1 MSLKRPTPD
10 TPELLAPAGSLET
23 FFAAMD
29 SGADAVYVGLKDFS
43 ARAKAKNFNLSE
55 LERMLAYARH
65 HQRRLF
71 VTLNTLVKQQEL
83 PKLCETLSALEALQ
97 VDGIILQDLGIWH
110 LARTHF
116 PGLELHAST
125 QMTIH
130 NAAGVRQLE
139 KMGFKRAVLARELTL
154 EEIAAIR
161 AASKIE
167 LEHFVHGALC
177 FSFSGQCAF
186 SSWLGGKS
194 GNRGRCAQPCR
205 RRYRHQGKDGYYFS
219 PNDLSAIDL
228 LPQLASSGVCSLK
241 IEGRMKSAE
250 YVATVVGAYRKA
262 LDAAPSQ
269 RKAVVQ
275 QAKEQLKGSFGRLPT
290 RGFLSGPEPTD
301 IAVPSIKG
309 ATGRL
314 LGELSNVRGKQIT
327 FRTRDRLHI
336 GDRLRIQP
344 GSDKAGTAF
353 TIKQLFIG
361 KQAAKKAA
369 SGTTVSIPTPF
380 RDQFHKGDAVFKV
393 SSEQAYTLSDQAA
406 RKRLA
411 RFSAPAT
418 VFNLHVALEGEQL
431 SLQADCLGQLIQASY
446 PVTTFPAESRPLD
459 EATLRQTFSQSGE
472 LPLQLQAL
480 TTGTLPEVVIPPS
493 RLKQVRREFLALL
506 NENLQQRRSQWR
518 TEHLRSAVESLAPQ
532 RPLPRNQTLQRRC
545 LVRDGRDLHLLADEF
560 IDEVLLPLTPS
571 VVSSFFSNR
580 QRARRH
586 VDKIIWD
593 VPMILIGERWDETRA
608 LATQLAQQG
617 MLRFRLNN
625 LGHFGLF
632 SKLPDAELETGWRLF
647 ILNSEAARAWHDL
660 GARHGEV
667 YIEDDRENLKL
678 LLQQTDQLPLGA
690 TAYAPVPLITSRIR
704 IRSLPQRAELTS
716 DRGDRYRVERR
727 HNLTQLLAETDYSLS
742 GHLEELHLL
751 GCSTLTFDLGH
762 IGPLTPRGKKVLDAL
777 RQNRPIPETS
787 DFNYQH
793 LLE

>member
-1 MSLKRPTPD
+1 VSLKRPTPE

-43 ARAKAKNFNLSE
+43 ARAKAKNFTLPE

-83 PKLCETLSALEALQ
+83 PQLCETLATLEALQ
-97 VDGIILQDLGIWH
+97 VDGIIIQDLGIWN

-154 EEIAAIR
+154 EEIADIR
-161 AASKIE
+161 AESSIE

-177 FSFSGQCAF
+177 FSFSGQCTF

-205 RRYRHQGKDGYYFS
+205 RRYRHHGKDAYFFS

-228 LPQLASSGVCSLK
+228 LPQLASAGVCSLK

-250 YVATVVGAYRKA
+250 YVATVVEAYRKA
-262 LDAAPSQ
+262 LDAAPAQ
-269 RKAVVQ
+269 RKAVIQ

-314 LGELSNVRGKQIT
+314 LGELSAVHGNQVV
-327 FRTRDRLHI
+327 FRTRDRLHL

-361 KQAAKKAA
+361 KQPTKKASA
-369 SGTTVSIPTPF
+369 GATVSIPTPF
-380 RDQFHKGDAVFKV
+380 RGQFHKGDAVFKV

-411 RFSAPAT
+411 RFTTPASI
-418 VFNLHVALEGEQL
+418 FNLHVALDGEQL
-431 SLQADCLGQLIQASY
+431 SLQAECFGQQVQASY
-446 PVTTFPAESRPLD
+446 PVTTFPAESSPLD
-459 EATLRQTFSQSGE
+459 DAALRQTFSQSGE
-472 LPLQLQAL
+472 LPLQLQSL
-480 TTGTLPEVVIPPS
+480 TTSRLPEVVIPPS
-493 RLKQVRREFLALL
+493 QLKQIRREFLTLL
-506 NENLQQRRSQWR
+506 HESLQQLRNQWR
-518 TEHLRSAVESLAPQ
+518 SEHLRAALASLAPQ
-532 RPLPRNQTLQRRC
+532 PHLARDKRLTRRC
-545 LVRDGRDLHLLADEF
+545 LLRDGRDLHLLADEF

-571 VVSSFFSNR
+571 VVDSFFTNR
-580 QRARRH
+580 QRAKRH
-586 VDKIIWD
+586 FKNVIWD
-593 VPMILIGERWDETRA
+593 VPMILIGARWQETRV
-608 LATQLAQQG
+608 LAAQLVQQG

-632 SKLPDAELETGWRLF
+632 SKLPEAELETGWRLF
-647 ILNSEAARAWHDL
+647 VLNSEAARALHEL
-660 GARHGEV
+660 GARQGEL
-667 YIEDDRENLKL
+667 YIEDDRENLAL
-678 LLQQTDQLPLGA
+678 LLQQSDRLPLGA
-690 TAYAPVPLITSRIR
+690 TAYAPVPLITSRIN

-742 GHLEELHLL
+742 GHLEELHKL
-751 GCSTLTFDLGH
+751 GCATFTFDLSH
-762 IGPLTPRGKKVLDAL
+762 IGPFTPRGKKVLEAL
-777 RQNRPIPETS
+777 SHNRVIPETS